1 MKQKKRIY
9 IVFDK
14 VKLVDEL
21 VDYPVYIYIYIYIF
35 KSYIFYKC
43 VYISII
49 AFDRLILADQFC
61 NTRK

>member
-14 VKLVDEL
+14 EKLIDEL
-21 VDYPVYIYIYIYIF
+21 VDYPVCLYIYIF

-43 VYISII
+43 VYIYYRI
-49 AFDRLILADQFC
+49 R
-61 NTRK
+61 